1 MATQPCF
8 EDFLIGFCR
17 HAKLRC
23 NAIRAYTTITLVYA
37 RILWNRA
44 AGYSSKDG
52 ERAQMT
58 IPDRKKL
65 LRECAYF
72 DVRRA
77 SRALSRFYD
86 HFLPA
91 GSMIRDTQF
100 SLLRMIMIENELTL
114 STLSRY
120 MVMDRTSVTRALDPL
135 LRDKFVKIR
144 KSEDDKR
151 VRYVSLTKKGE
162 EAVRLAEP
170 YWQKAQEALMDA
182 IGPARWHSMRSALRD
197 TTSRIRHAHDDETVY
212 ATTKNTGRKALH
224 RAAAG

>member
-1 MATQPCF
+1 MP
-8 EDFLIGFCR
+8 
-17 HAKLRC
+17 
-23 NAIRAYTTITLVYA
+23 
-37 RILWNRA
+37 
-44 AGYSSKDG
+44 
-52 ERAQMT
+52 

-65 LRECAYF
+65 LQECAYF
-72 DVRRA
+72 DLRRA

-86 HFLPA
+86 SFLPD

-100 SLLRMIMIENELTL
+100 SLLRMIMVEKELTL
-114 STLSRY
+114 STLGRY

-144 KSEDDKR
+144 KTEDDKR

-162 EAVRLAEP
+162 DAVTQLEP
-170 YWQKAQEALMDA
+170 YWRKAQEALMDA
-182 IGPARWHSMRSALRD
+182 IGPNRWHSMRTALRD

-212 ATTKNTGRKALH
+212 QTTRNTGRKALH